1 MKKGTNDCS
10 IIPFL
15 LTHKIQYEGN
25 YDLDDNKLFRWNLAK
40 K

>member
-15 LTHKIQYEGN
+15 LTHKIQYEGKSH
-25 YDLDDNKLFRWNLAK
+25 LSDNKLFCENLNN
-40 K
+40 